1 VKKLKILSVVLLSVI
16 VLVAAVYL
24 LAPVHPM
31 PDHPYFNANP
41 AVIAHRGGNG
51 LWPENTLYAF
61 RHAAEMGVGVLE
73 MDVQATAD
81 GALVVIHNDSVDRT
95 TDGEGRVEDLQLA
108 ELESLDAGYRWTDDD
123 GQTYPFRGK
132 NIRIPTLAEVLEAF
146 PVKRM
151 VIEIKPDSTQVASAF
166 CRTVK
171 EYSRENMVLVAS
183 FHRSVMETFRS
194 ECPGFATAATP
205 EEVRSFL
212 AWDLVYLGKLFRPR
226 AELFGVPE
234 SLGPIEIVTPRFVSV
249 AHRLNTRV
257 QVWTVNETEDMKRLL
272 EIGVDGIM
280 TDYPDRLFELLQN
293 RSEAKEEM

>member
-1 VKKLKILSVVLLSVI
+1 VKTLRVLLVI
-16 VLVAAVYL
+16 LLIVIALMAAVFVF
-24 LAPVHPM
+24 APVRPM
-31 PDHPYFNANP
+31 PDHPYFDSNP
-41 AVIAHRGGNG
+41 IVIAHRGGNG

-61 RHAAEMGVGVLE
+61 HNAAELGVNVLE
-73 MDVQATAD
+73 MDVRETAD
-81 GALVVIHNDSVDRT
+81 GALVVIHNDRVDRT
-95 TDGEGRVEDLQLA
+95 TDGQGRVEDFPLA

-151 VIEIKPDSTQVASAF
+151 VIEIKPDSIQVASAF

-183 FHRSVMETFRS
+183 FHHAVMETFRS
-194 ECPGFATAATP
+194 ECPRFATAATP

-212 AWDLVYLGKLFRPR
+212 AWDLVYLGKLFRPE

-257 QVWTVNETEDMKRLL
+257 QVWTVNETEAMKRLL
-272 EIGVDGIM
+272 DMGVDGIM
-280 TDYPDRLFELLQN
+280 TDYPDRLFKLLEN
-293 RSEAKEEM
+293 